1 MGCIGIFN
9 NFLHQD
15 KLRSAGEVNVCAFQ
29 KDKDER
35 KVSKEK
41 VKVPPSLTPAP
52 GTPHLSI
59 IEAIKCSNV
68 QGTSQAIRLPKD
80 DSDGPEGQSKT
91 AFDPSTD
98 NVSYRHKCLNA
109 LFVRK
114 LVHEWEG
121 G

>member
-1 MGCIGIFN
+1 MC
-9 NFLHQD
+9 LS
-15 KLRSAGEVNVCAFQ
+15 LMNV
-29 KDKDER
+29 R
-35 KVSKEK
+35 TKVSKEK

-114 LVHEWEG
+114 LVHE
-121 G
+121 